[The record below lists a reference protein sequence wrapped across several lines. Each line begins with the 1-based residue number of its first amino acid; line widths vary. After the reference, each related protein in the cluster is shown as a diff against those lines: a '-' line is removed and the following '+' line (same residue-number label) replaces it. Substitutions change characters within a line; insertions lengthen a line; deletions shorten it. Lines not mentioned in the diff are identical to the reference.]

1 MLVRS
6 ILSIVV
12 LVACRSSQPTTP
24 SDERDAVVGDHHVSI
39 TIPQAEVAAQT
50 KDRITWRVPAG
61 EATVSD
67 DGPQT
72 GETKF
77 LIARSP
83 RTIVRSDGGF
93 HVVTEVVRECDG
105 RVFGCVYTET
115 VADPE
120 SPAGHAARDRG
131 VAARSEPHAATPR
144 SRAAWPA
151 GDSGSATASV

>member
-12 LVACRSSQPTTP
+12 LVACRSSHQPATP
-24 SDERDAVVGDHHVSI
+24 SDERDAVVGDHHVAI
-39 TIPQAEVAAQT
+39 VIPNAQLAAQA

-67 DGPQT
+67 DGPRT
-72 GETKF
+72 TDTKF
-77 LIARSP
+77 LVARSP

-131 VAARSEPHAATPR
+131 VAACGSLRVDPHPR
-144 SRAAWPA
+144 
-151 GDSGSATASV
+151 